1 MPRRFSL
8 KTRLLSLLLSA
19 AMVLMFLPA
28 SAFAAADKQVLVG
41 SRKSRCLSATHGW
54 AVPIAL

>member
-28 SAFAAADKQVLVG
+28 SAFAADDEQV
-41 SRKSRCLSATHGW
+41 SATHGW
-54 AVPIAL
+54 AVPRAL

>member
-28 SAFAAADKQVLVG
+28 SAFAAESQQQAQQNQ
-41 SRKSRCLSATHGW
+41 ATHGW

>member
-8 KTRLLSLLLSA
+8 KTRLLSLLLSV

-28 SAFAAADKQVLVG
+28 SAFAADDEQVRVG
-41 SRKSRCLSATHGW
+41 DAWLGSATRSVACGR
-54 AVPIAL
+54 V